1 MLEHH
6 LTEDRVLF
14 AAPRDWR
21 AAVREAARPLVAD
34 GSVEPRYVEKIL
46 ETIAAPGGTYM
57 DLGFGITLAHARP
70 EEGVERTALSLLIP
84 ERPLDLA
91 DDPEHPVRAMFVLAA
106 TGTDDHQQTMA
117 ELARL
122 LMDPEARS
130 ALLAA
135 RAHDDVAR
143 LLRSAA

>member
-57 DLGFGITLAHARP
+57 DLGFGITLAHAVP
-70 EEGVERTALSLLIP
+70 GN
-84 ERPLDLA
+84 
-91 DDPEHPVRAMFVLAA
+91 H
-106 TGTDDHQQTMA
+106 G
-117 ELARL
+117 ARL
-122 LMDPEARS
+122 ACLVVDPPREDAR
-130 ALLAA
+130 
-135 RAHDDVAR
+135 R
-143 LLRSAA
+143 